1 MDILITNNIVKNSLK
16 PSLEVPKSRSPK
28 VPKSQSQKK
37 EKKMEQQFEE
47 EIERTVA
54 VLKAGKTILYPT
66 DTIWGVGCDATNSRA
81 CDRVYEVKQRP
92 ASKSLIILVD
102 SAERLKDYVVD
113 VPPIAYDLIAHSTNP
128 LSVVYAQSKNL
139 AKNISSDHSVC
150 IRVVNNDFC
159 KEVIRRLGKPIT
171 STSANLSGQPT
182 AMTFGDIS
190 EEIKNAVDYVVQLYH
205 DSFAK
210 PKCSTIIKL
219 NQDNTFEILRQ

>member
-1 MDILITNNIVKNSLK
+1 MDKLFEQ
-16 PSLEVPKSRSPK
+16 EV
-28 VPKSQSQKK
+28 
-37 EKKMEQQFEE
+37 
-47 EIERTVA
+47 ERTVA

-92 ASKSLIILVD
+92 SSKSLIVLVD
-102 SAERLKDYVVD
+102 TAERLKDYVVN
-113 VPPIAYDLIAHSTNP
+113 VPAIAYDLIAHTTNP

-150 IRVVNNDFC
+150 IRVVDNDFC

-171 STSANLSGQPT
+171 STSANLSGQPS

-190 EEIKNAVDYVVQLYH
+190 EEIKKSVDYVVQLYH

-219 NQDNTFEILRQ
+219 NEDNTFEILRQ